1 MAMVMTMMITKRPR
15 ISGQRPDDDDE
26 HDDEEAGDKYEYRQK
41 GPKTTTK
48 AGDKY
53 LDVENIMNIGTNDAD
68 EWLNV
73 RGDRELKR

>member
-1 MAMVMTMMITKRPR
+1 MMTMPMTATKRPR

-26 HDDEEAGDKYEYRQK
+26 HDDEEAGDKYEHRQK
-41 GPKTTTK
+41 GPEDYDKE